1 MKHVFGVVRGSE
13 LLGLVELAEEV
24 RIIPLEE
31 DEPVMIIVNKENIE
45 NVDENAL
52 YLVLIKADK
61 LSQIL
66 SLKLPKAEEV
76 QREEEKSTKR
86 DLIEEIY
93 EKIKWNLA
101 EISNNAPFDIIDF
114 VKEKDEDTGLWVF
127 KFRLEK
133 KKTISISIHGAAK
146 MLWQYVMKVL
156 KEERYP
162 QPVILAVSMEGKVIF
177 MIADVVLD
185 EMIRAVATS
194 VGLVLKDY
202 IVLLDMANEMV
213 DVIVLA
219 EKSPDAKVGLF
230 SGYKVSEE
238 IAKVVKERM
247 MRKLKVRV
255 KLKVGSSTTS
265 RYFEHV
271 PIYSVY
277 THPHRVL
284 QQAAPLQLV
293 LEGFQQGVGDLQVP
307 QVAPHVFLALVLP
320 NHYRLQPRPELLHL
334 AGHLQ
339 QDVVLPHNKPP
350 VGIGSGPRLQ
360 FHQFVYRIYH
370 HTHYGSMR
378 SGGGVGALPSG
389 HLPQGVPGNSRPLT
403 RNAWWWG
410 AWPGV
415 WTTRTSTSPTFSAPS
430 SVATSLLSSTGVAGP

>member
-1 MKHVFGVVRGSE
+1 LKHVFGVVRGSE

-255 KLKVGSSTTS
+255 KLKVGLFD
-265 RYFEHV
+265 YV
-271 PIYSVY
+271 KI
-277 THPHRVL
+277 L
-284 QQAAPLQLV
+284 
-293 LEGFQQGVGDLQVP
+293 
-307 QVAPHVFLALVLP
+307 
-320 NHYRLQPRPELLHL
+320 
-334 AGHLQ
+334 
-339 QDVVLPHNKPP
+339 
-350 VGIGSGPRLQ
+350 
-360 FHQFVYRIYH
+360 
-370 HTHYGSMR
+370 
-378 SGGGVGALPSG
+378 
-389 HLPQGVPGNSRPLT
+389 
-403 RNAWWWG
+403 
-410 AWPGV
+410 
-415 WTTRTSTSPTFSAPS
+415 
-430 SVATSLLSSTGVAGP
+430 